1 MAFYKSLKNQY
12 NYSAL
17 KTMGLYTFANFFGK
31 GLSFLLLP
39 LFTNPKYL
47 TPADNGLLSLFSQAI
62 IFLIPFISLGVL
74 QSTSVDYFKLDKK
87 SFKDFCTTGFS
98 MVVFMSMISFLI
110 FYLCRSFLFQ
120 RFSFPTTF
128 IWAIPLLTLMVFCYE
143 FVMLI
148 IRNRNNIVTY
158 ANINVTKTSIE
169 LGLAVLFI
177 VFLAWGWRGR
187 VAGMI
192 IATGLV
198 AIYGIY
204 FLVKNDY
211 LFGSIKRN
219 IIYNELQYS
228 IPIVTMQLSMFCL
241 FSSDSF
247 LLAGITRNN
256 SQVGIYGMAC
266 VFGSIIITLGSAL
279 IQYMVPKINKT
290 LSHTEI
296 DYSGI
301 RNQFLIFVSIM
312 AFAFVTLLFLVPI
325 AYRLFINENYWPG
338 IRFYYF
344 ISTGYFFWTIS
355 FFLYT
360 FLFYHK
366 QKKILFTL
374 AIISIII
381 SICSNY
387 YFIKYFSSLGA
398 AISVCCIYFIGMLLS
413 IIATKKYW
421 RPLIYSPV
429 R

>member
-98 MVVFMSMISFLI
+98 MAVFMSIISFLI
-110 FYLCRSFLFQ
+110 FYLLRSFLFK

-148 IRNRNNIVTY
+148 IRNRNNVVTY
-158 ANINVTKTSIE
+158 ANINVTKTSVE

-177 VFLAWGWRGR
+177 VFLAWGWSGR
-187 VAGMI
+187 IAGMI

-211 LFGSIKRN
+211 LFGSIKRK

-247 LLAGITRNN
+247 LLSGITRNN
-256 SQVGIYGMAC
+256 SKVGIYGMAC
-266 VFGSIIITLGSAL
+266 VFGSIIITLGSAI

-290 LSHTEI
+290 LSKAEI
-296 DYSGI
+296 DYTGI
-301 RNQFLIFVSIM
+301 RNQFLIFLSIM
-312 AFAFVTLLFLVPI
+312 VFAFVTLLFLVPI
-325 AYRLFINENYWPG
+325 VYRQFINENYWTG

-374 AIISIII
+374 AIISIVI

-387 YFIKYFSSLGA
+387 YFIKYLGSLGA
-398 AISVCCIYFIGMLLS
+398 AISVCGIYFIGMLLA

-421 RPLIYSPV
+421 KPVFYSKME
-429 R
+429 